1 MADLNMLEDIMD
13 NDEDYKSTTEKKK
26 KKKSKKPQDEP
37 EDEDGGVQY
46 SNGMLSCAGQDWTE
60 VTRQVAERY
69 GPKAKRV
76 DLCYNELT
84 TLKNCELFHKCEE
97 LVLDNNCLGD
107 DMVLPAMPALH
118 TLSLNKNRI
127 SDTEKL
133 LVQVKACYPK
143 LRFLSLLGNEA
154 CPNELM
160 MKDEDDYKRYR
171 YFVLFHLPDLKFL
184 DSRPTSKFELEEA
197 ARVGQFM
204 RVVKVSQEQMDEE
217 QLKSH
222 PAKEKANQ
230 FSPLPSEGRDV
241 STHRGTIGTCKYVYY
256 GKHSEGN
263 RFIRNND
270 L

>member
-1 MADLNMLEDIMD
+1 MEEEENSI
-13 NDEDYKSTTEKKK
+13 
-26 KKKSKKPQDEP
+26 
-37 EDEDGGVQY
+37 QY
-46 SNGMLSCAGQDWTE
+46 SNGVLSCAGQDWTE
-60 VTRQVAERY
+60 VSSIVAERY
-69 GPKAKRV
+69 GSKAKRV
-76 DLCYNELT
+76 DLCYNELAS
-84 TLKNCELFHKCEE
+84 LKNVDNFKKCEE
-97 LVLDNNCLGD
+97 LVLDNNCLSD
-107 DMVLPAMPALH
+107 DMVLPSLPLLH

-127 SDTEKL
+127 GDTEKL
-133 LVQVKACYPK
+133 LMQVKSNCPK

-171 YFVLFHLPDLKFL
+171 YFVLYHLPDLKFL
-184 DSRPTSKFELEEA
+184 DSRPVSQFELQEA

-204 RVVKVSQEQMDEE
+204 RVIKVTGEQMDQD
-217 QLKSH
+217 QLKS
-222 PAKEKANQ
+222 AKPQKENQ

-241 STHRGTIGTCKYVYY
+241 STHRGTIGQCKYVYY